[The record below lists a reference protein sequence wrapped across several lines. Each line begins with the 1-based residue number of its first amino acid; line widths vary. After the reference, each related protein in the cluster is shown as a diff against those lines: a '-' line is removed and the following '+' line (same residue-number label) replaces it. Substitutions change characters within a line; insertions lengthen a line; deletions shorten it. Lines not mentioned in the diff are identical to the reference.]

1 MKKSNKKTRKK
12 NAEKSLEDGLLFID
26 SFQKMLADQDEATV
40 AISLRIPK
48 NLLRLLKFRASSTK
62 IKYQTLLIEYLRR
75 GLKSDVK

>member
-12 NAEKSLEDGLLFID
+12 NSEKPLEDGLLFID

>member
-12 NAEKSLEDGLLFID
+12 NSEKPLEDGLLFID

-75 GLKSDVK
+75 GLKSDAK

>member
-12 NAEKSLEDGLLFID
+12 NSEKPLEDGLLFID

-62 IKYQTLLIEYLRR
+62 TKYQTLLIEYLRR
-75 GLKSDVK
+75 GLKSDVR